1 MAAVFVDDQQ
11 RYCAGAAVLGVTAVQ
26 MVRGDSD
33 GKVRGTV
40 RWFGPCGMSGRC
52 SYARGGL
59 TARVAMYPG
68 MYRAVASA

>member
-33 GKVRGTV
+33 GKVLGTV
-40 RWFGPCGMSGRC
+40 R
-52 SYARGGL
+52 
-59 TARVAMYPG
+59 
-68 MYRAVASA
+68 